1 MDTLKYI
8 DISRNRVTSL
18 ESNDFSKFRRL
29 QVLDMSAN
37 GIELFPLQLKKCEN
51 LKELRLINNKIEEVP
66 CEFFEQ
72 ENIQRS
78 L

>member
-18 ESNDFSKFRRL
+18 ENNDFSKFTRL
-29 QVLDMSAN
+29 QILDMSAN
-37 GIELFPLQLKKCEN
+37 GIVDFPLELRKCEN
-51 LKELRLINNKIEEVP
+51 LKELRLINNKIEEIP

-72 ENIQRS
+72 ENI
-78 L
+78 